1 MPAGRPKT
9 HPVLA
14 PEERAE
20 LERLVRRRKTAQR
33 FALRARIVLAAA
45 EGANDVAVAKKLDID
60 RGTVGRW
67 RRRFLKNRL
76 DGLYDEPRPGAPRT
90 ITDDKV
96 EEIVVATLEST
107 PKGATHWSTRE
118 LAKRAGVS
126 RETVRRVWRA
136 FGLRPHRTETFKL
149 SNDPFFIEKVRD
161 IVGLYLDPPERALV
175 LCVDEKSQIQALNR
189 TQPLLPMYPGQVER
203 RTHDYERRGTTS
215 LFAALD
221 VATGRVIGK
230 CYRHH
235 RTKEFVRFLRLIEKE
250 VPEELDVHLIMD
262 NYCTHK
268 SKTVTR
274 WLARRPRFHV
284 HYTPTYSSWINQV
297 ERWFALLT
305 NRAIKRGSHRS
316 TLALENAIYGFLD
329 SHNEQP
335 KPFNW
340 VKTADD
346 ILDSIAR
353 FAHRTIAVHA
363 SAISAKISVSGH

>member
-9 HPVLA
+9 HPDLTA
-14 PEERAE
+14 EERAE
-20 LERLVRRRKTAQR
+20 LDRLVRRRKTAQR
-33 FALRARIVLAAA
+33 LAQRARIVLESA
-45 EGANDVAVAKKLDID
+45 EGLNDILIAKKLRIT
-60 RGTVGRW
+60 RETVGRW
-67 RRRFLKNRL
+67 RRRFLKSRL

-90 ITDDKV
+90 IEDAKV
-96 EEIVVATLEST
+96 EEIVVATLETT

-118 LAKRAGVS
+118 MAKRAGVS

-136 FGLRPHRTETFKL
+136 FGLQPHKTETFKL

-161 IVGLYLDPPERALV
+161 VVGLYMNPPERALV

-189 TQPLLPMYPGQVER
+189 TQPLLPMQPGQVER

-230 CYRHH
+230 CYRSH
-235 RTKEFVRFLRLIEKE
+235 RTKEFLRFLRHVESE
-250 VPEELDVHLIMD
+250 VPEDLDVHLVMD

-268 SKTVTR
+268 SEAVTR

-297 ERWFALLT
+297 ERWFAMLT
-305 NRAIKRGSHRS
+305 NRALKRGSHRS
-316 TLALENAIYGFLD
+316 TIALERAIYEFLD
-329 SHNEQP
+329 AHNEDPQP
-335 KPFNW
+335 FTW
-340 VKTADD
+340 VKTADA
-346 ILDSIAR
+346 ILESIAR
-353 FAHRTIAVHA
+353 FAHRTIAVH
-363 SAISAKISVSGH
+363 G